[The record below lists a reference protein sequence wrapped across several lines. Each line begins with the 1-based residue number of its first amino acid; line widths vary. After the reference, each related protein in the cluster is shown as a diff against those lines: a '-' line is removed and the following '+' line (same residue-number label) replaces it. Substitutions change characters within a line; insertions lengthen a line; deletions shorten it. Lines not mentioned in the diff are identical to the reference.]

1 MNSSTPVYA
10 APVLTVH
17 GRLEDLTRG
26 ASIGTALDA
35 VFPIGTPVADL
46 TFS

>member
-1 MNSSTPVYA
+1 MSQTTPTYA

-17 GRLEDLTRG
+17 GKLEDLTRG
-26 ASIGTALDA
+26 ASKGNALDA
-35 VFPIGTPVADL
+35 VFPIGTPVSDL